1 MREIVHVWLFHS
13 VGCYMAF
20 QSNYP
25 HIFLICMV
33 FSSMRSP
40 VDEDIITLGQFFCD
54 NIGNWL
60 SELLNKVQ
68 KYDSDFKVKRSN

>member
-1 MREIVHVWLFHS
+1 
-13 VGCYMAF
+13 
-20 QSNYP
+20 
-25 HIFLICMV
+25 
-33 FSSMRSP
+33 MRSP

-68 KYDSDFKVKRSN
+68 KYDSDFKVKRSNWCQRQSNSEKRISNGAYWNWI